1 MTAPLRI
8 GPYTIERLLGV
19 GSFATVWLGYDP
31 ALDAHVAIKVLAENW
46 SHDLRVRE
54 RFRDEARLLRRLEHE
69 RLVRVHAVGELPDG
83 RPYAVLAWAD
93 GGSLRDRLATGEIPV
108 PVALRLLGEIC
119 AGVAVLHRHGV
130 VHRDLTPGN
139 ILFRSAGPDDPDAER
154 VLIADLGLAKALAAA
169 SGLTARAGTP
179 GYMAPEQ
186 DDPGAVVDTRADVY
200 GLGRLGLRLLAAD
213 PLGAGPARPDRL
225 GAGPARPDRLGAGP
239 ARPDPLGAGPARPDP
254 PRHVPEVRLREDVP
268 PAVAAVLVRA
278 TAHHPA
284 DRYADAATLH
294 AALRRASRAAGRPV
308 AATDGSGP
316 ARRPVVSKRASDPV
330 AATAPAR
337 QPSPRVGDR
346 RRWWPAGA
354 AALAIAAVGAVGAEP
369 GGGGSGRPVDGTYT
383 SGPLTVALPPGWSAT
398 GATWAGQYGADGDPE
413 PALVM
418 SPQPRRWA
426 VDPRLPG
433 AFVGLSGS
441 TAART
446 TPAGFLAERTH
457 GDCVPAPART
467 SRPAGVE
474 WTVVAYRCEQGRPQI
489 IESAALHPGRP
500 ALVYAQIVPPAGS
513 GPAFVDDLLAGVRL
527 G

>member
-8 GPYTIERLLGV
+8 GPYAIERLLGV

-93 GGSLRDRLATGEIPV
+93 GGSLRDRLAAGPMPGPT
-108 PVALRLLGEIC
+108 ALRLLGEVC
-119 AGVAVLHRHGV
+119 AGVTVLHRHGV

-139 ILFRSAGPDDPDAER
+139 ILFRSAGTGTDTASAGTGTGAER

-186 DDPGAVVDTRADVY
+186 DDPGAVIDTRADVY
-200 GLGRLGLRLLAAD
+200 GLGRLGIRLLAAD
-213 PLGAGPARPDRL
+213 PHGVW
-225 GAGPARPDRLGAGP
+225 
-239 ARPDPLGAGPARPDP
+239 PDP
-254 PRHVPEVRLREDVP
+254 PRSADVLRLRDGVP
-268 PAVAAVLVRA
+268 APVAAVLIRA
-278 TAHHPA
+278 TAHRPA
-284 DRYADAATLH
+284 DRYPDAAALH
-294 AALRRASRAAGRPV
+294 AALNRATNPVRQPPSPAPVTRRRYRLPLAVTIV
-308 AATDGSGP
+308 AA
-316 ARRPVVSKRASDPV
+316 V
-330 AATAPAR
+330 A
-337 QPSPRVGDR
+337 V
-346 RRWWPAGA
+346 
-354 AALAIAAVGAVGAEP
+354 VGAEP
-369 GGGGSGRPVDGTYT
+369 GGVGAGPPGGGTYT
-383 SGPLTVALPPGWSAT
+383 AGPLSVTLPDGWSAT
-398 GATWAGQYGADGDPE
+398 GTAWAGQYGVDGETE

-426 VDPRLPG
+426 ADPRVPG
-433 AFVGLSGS
+433 AFVGVSAS

-457 GDCVPAPART
+457 GDCASTPART
-467 SRPAGVE
+467 TRQAGVE
-474 WTVVAYRCEQGRPQI
+474 WTVVTYHCDRGRPRI
-489 IESAALHPGRP
+489 VESAGRHPDRAAL
-500 ALVYAQIVPPAGS
+500 LYAQIVPPVDGA
-513 GPAFVDDLLAGVRL
+513 PDFVDVLLAGVRL
-527 G
+527 R

>member
-19 GSFATVWLGYDP
+19 GSFATVWLGYDR

-93 GGSLRDRLATGEIPV
+93 GGSLRDRLAAGPV
-108 PVALRLLGEIC
+108 PGPTALRLLGEIC

-139 ILFRSAGPDDPDAER
+139 ILFRSADADGTGAEQ

-186 DDPGAVVDTRADVY
+186 DDPGAVIDTRADVY
-200 GLGRLGLRLLAAD
+200 GLGRLGIRLLAAD
-213 PLGAGPARPDRL
+213 APSGGPAGPD
-225 GAGPARPDRLGAGP
+225 PARRAAPI
-239 ARPDPLGAGPARPDP
+239 
-254 PRHVPEVRLREDVP
+254 RLREGVP
-268 PAVAAVLVRA
+268 SAVAAVLARA
-278 TAHHPA
+278 TARHPA
-284 DRYADAATLH
+284 DRYPDAAALH
-294 AALRRASRAAGRPV
+294 AALARAAR
-308 AATDGSGP
+308 
-316 ARRPVVSKRASDPV
+316 
-330 AATAPAR
+330 PAR
-337 QPSPRVGDR
+337 QPSSPRPAGR
-346 RRWWPAGA
+346 RSYRLRLAGA
-354 AALAIAAVGAVGAEP
+354 AVVAVAAVGGAGAEA
-369 GGGGSGRPVDGTYT
+369 GGNGSGRPAAGTYST
-383 SGPLTVALPPGWSAT
+383 GPLTVALPAGWSAT
-398 GATWAGQYGADGDPE
+398 GASWAGQYGANGDPE

-426 VDPRLPG
+426 ADPRLPG
-433 AFVGLSGS
+433 AFVGLSAA

-457 GDCVPAPART
+457 GDCTSAPART
-467 SRPAGVE
+467 TRQAGVE
-474 WTVVAYRCEQGRPQI
+474 WTVLGYRCDRGRPQI
-489 IESAALHPGRP
+489 VESAGLHPGLA
-500 ALVYAQIVPPAGS
+500 ALVYVQIVPPVNG
-513 GPAFVDDLLAGVRL
+513 GPDFVDTLLAGVRVR
-527 G
+527 

>member
-8 GPYTIERLLGV
+8 GPYAIERLLGV

-93 GGSLRDRLATGEIPV
+93 GGSLRDRLATGELPA
-108 PVALRLLGEIC
+108 PAALRLLGEIC

-139 ILFRSAGPDDPDAER
+139 ILFHSAGPDDPDAER

-200 GLGRLGLRLLAAD
+200 GLGRLGIRLLAAD
-213 PLGAGPARPDRL
+213 PSDGHPS
-225 GAGPARPDRLGAGP
+225 
-239 ARPDPLGAGPARPDP
+239 RPDP
-254 PRHVPEVRLREDVP
+254 PGHPPDPPGQAPDPPRYAARADPTRHAPEIRLRAGVP
-268 PAVAAVLVRA
+268 PAVAAVLAQA

-284 DRYADAATLH
+284 DRYSDAATLH
-294 AALRRASRAAGRPV
+294 AALTRASGPVGRPV
-308 AATDGSGP
+308 SGPTERPVAPTPASGPVGLAAASGP
-316 ARRPVVSKRASDPV
+316 ARQRP
-330 AATAPAR
+330 APR
-337 QPSPRVGDR
+337 RGDR
-346 RRWWPAGA
+346 RPYRLRMAGA
-354 AALAIAAVGAVGAEP
+354 AVVAVAAVGAVGAEP
-369 GGGGSGRPVDGTYT
+369 GGAGSARPVGGTYT
-383 SGPLTVALPPGWSAT
+383 TGPLTVVLPAGWSAA
-398 GATWAGQYGADGDPE
+398 GATWAGQYGADGEPE

-426 VDPRLPG
+426 ADPHLPG
-433 AFVGLSGS
+433 AFVGLSAT

-457 GDCVPAPART
+457 GDCAPAPART
-467 SRPAGVE
+467 TRQADVE
-474 WTVVAYRCEQGRPQI
+474 WTVVTYRCDRGRPSI
-489 IESAALHPGRP
+489 VESAGLHPARH
-500 ALVYAQIVPPAGS
+500 ALVYAQITPPVDS
-513 GPAFVDDLLAGVRL
+513 GPDFVDTLLAGVRL
-527 G
+527 R

>member
-8 GPYTIERLLGV
+8 GPYAIERLLGV
-19 GSFATVWLGYDP
+19 GSFATVWLGYDR

-54 RFRDEARLLRRLEHE
+54 RFLDEARLLRRLEHE
-69 RLVRVHAVGELPDG
+69 RLIRVHALGELPDG

-93 GGSLRDRLATGEIPV
+93 GGSLRDRLAAGEIPV
-108 PVALRLLGEIC
+108 PAALRLLGEVC

-139 ILFRSAGPDDPDAER
+139 ILFRCAGPDGAEQ

-200 GLGRLGLRLLAAD
+200 GLGRLGIRLLAAD
-213 PLGAGPARPDRL
+213 PTGANPTS
-225 GAGPARPDRLGAGP
+225 
-239 ARPDPLGAGPARPDP
+239 PDP
-254 PRHVPEVRLREDVP
+254 PRRTPGLRLRHDVP
-268 PAVAAVLVRA
+268 AAVAAVLAQA
-278 TAHHPA
+278 TAHRPA
-284 DRYADAATLH
+284 DRYRDAATLH
-294 AALRRASRAAGRPV
+294 AAL
-308 AATDGSGP
+308 T
-316 ARRPVVSKRASDPV
+316 RASDP
-330 AATAPAR
+330 ARLATATGPVPQR
-337 QPSPRVGDR
+337 PSPRPGAR
-346 RRWWPAGA
+346 RRLRLAGA
-354 AALAIAAVGAVGAEP
+354 TMVAVAAVGAVGAES
-369 GGGGSGRPVDGTYT
+369 GGAGSARPVGGTYT
-383 SGPLTVALPPGWSAT
+383 AGPLSVALPAGWSAT
-398 GATWAGQYGADGDPE
+398 GATWAGQYGADGEPE

-433 AFVGLSGS
+433 AFVGLSAS

-457 GDCVPAPART
+457 GDCTPAPART
-467 SRPAGVE
+467 TRQAGIE
-474 WTVVAYRCEQGRPQI
+474 WIVVAYRCERDRPQI
-489 IESAALHPGRP
+489 IESAALHPRRA
-500 ALVYAQIVPPAGS
+500 ALVYVQLTPPAQS
-513 GPAFVDDLLAGVRL
+513 GPTFVDTLLAGVRL

>member
-8 GPYTIERLLGV
+8 GPYAVERLLGV
-19 GSFATVWLGYDP
+19 GSFATVWLGYD
-31 ALDAHVAIKVLAENW
+31 AVLDTRVAIKVLAENW

-54 RFRDEARLLRRLEHE
+54 RFLDEARLLRRLEHE
-69 RLVRVHAVGELPDG
+69 RVIRVHTVGELPDG

-93 GGSLRDRLATGEIPV
+93 RGSLRDRLAAGEIPASS
-108 PVALRLLGEIC
+108 ALRLLAEVC

-139 ILFRSAGPDDPDAER
+139 ILFRSVGPDAEQ

-200 GLGRLGLRLLAAD
+200 GLGRLGIRLLAVDPPDGRPAD
-213 PLGAGPARPDRL
+213 PEGFRRP
-225 GAGPARPDRLGAGP
+225 PQI
-239 ARPDPLGAGPARPDP
+239 
-254 PRHVPEVRLREDVP
+254 RLRTGVP

-278 TAHHPA
+278 TAYQPA
-284 DRYADAATLH
+284 DRYPDASSLH
-294 AALRRASRAAGRPV
+294 DALARAC
-308 AATDGSGP
+308 
-316 ARRPVVSKRASDPV
+316 AS
-330 AATAPAR
+330 AE
-337 QPSPRVGDR
+337 RVLGTTCR
-346 RRWWPAGA
+346 RRY
-354 AALAIAAVGAVGAEP
+354 LSRLVGAVVVTVLVVGGVSAEP
-369 GGGGSGRPVDGTYT
+369 GGAGSGRPVVGTYT
-383 SGPLTVALPPGWSAT
+383 AGPLTVALPAGWSAT
-398 GATWAGQYGADGDPE
+398 GTTWAGQFDAGGEPE

-426 VDPRLPG
+426 ADPRLPG
-433 AFVGLSGS
+433 AFVGLSAA

-457 GDCVPAPART
+457 GECTPAPART
-467 SRPAGVE
+467 TRQAGVE
-474 WTVVAYRCEQGRPQI
+474 WTVVAYRCEQGRPRI
-489 IESAALHPGRP
+489 VESAGLHPGRA
-500 ALVYAQIVPPAGS
+500 ALVYVQIVPPEHA
-513 GPAFVDDLLAGVRL
+513 AFEFVDAVLAGVRV